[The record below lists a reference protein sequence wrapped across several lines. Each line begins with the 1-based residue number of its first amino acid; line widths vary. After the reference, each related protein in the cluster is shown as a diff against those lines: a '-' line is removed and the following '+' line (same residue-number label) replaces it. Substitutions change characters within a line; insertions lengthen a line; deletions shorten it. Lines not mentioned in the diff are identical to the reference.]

1 MPMTVAF
8 ADLAR
13 FHDRLAAS
21 LPAISAL
28 HFKLL
33 PSHVWPDLLFH
44 APSRQRH
51 AVFSHEAREIIPNL
65 QETFQITQAA
75 SDG

>member
-21 LPAISAL
+21 LAAISAL

-51 AVFSHEAREIIPNL
+51 AVFL
-65 QETFQITQAA
+65 T
-75 SDG
+75 